1 MKRILILLCLPLL
14 FTTCKKE
21 DEAPNNNGNNQHSI
35 VGKKWTGNV
44 PNFGDLIFELNSNG
58 NLYTYNY
65 DECSGYVQNQLL
77 GIWVITDQTIKY
89 VYVENSV
96 EYTEIFG
103 NMADYSDV
111 EIKFVI
117 NGSTNSIC
125 SIHIPTS
132 LNCTYI
138 PDDNFEQALINLGYD
153 NVLDDYVATANINT
167 VTVLQ
172 IPNVNIADLTGI
184 EDFTALTYLNCYN
197 NQLTTLDVRNGNNT
211 NFVVFRVNQN
221 QNLTC
226 IDVDDSTYSVN
237 NWTNTIDPQH
247 YFSNNCTSTTEIEEH
262 FTNKQLIKIINV
274 FGRETEQKPNIPLFY
289 IYNDGTVEKR
299 IVIE

>member
-1 MKRILILLCLPLL
+1 LGC
-14 FTTCKKE
+14 
-21 DEAPNNNGNNQHSI
+21 
-35 VGKKWTGNV
+35 
-44 PNFGDLIFELNSNG
+44 
-58 NLYTYNY
+58 Y
-65 DECSGYVQNQLL
+65 QNQL
-77 GIWVITDQTIKY
+77 
-89 VYVENSV
+89 
-96 EYTEIFG
+96 
-103 NMADYSDV
+103 
-111 EIKFVI
+111 
-117 NGSTNSIC
+117 
-125 SIHIPTS
+125 TS
-132 LNCTYI
+132 
-138 PDDNFEQALINLGYD
+138 
-153 NVLDDYVATANINT
+153 
-167 VTVLQ
+167 
-172 IPNVNIADLTGI
+172 
-184 EDFTALTYLNCYN
+184 
-197 NQLTTLDVRNGNNT
+197 LDVRNGNNT